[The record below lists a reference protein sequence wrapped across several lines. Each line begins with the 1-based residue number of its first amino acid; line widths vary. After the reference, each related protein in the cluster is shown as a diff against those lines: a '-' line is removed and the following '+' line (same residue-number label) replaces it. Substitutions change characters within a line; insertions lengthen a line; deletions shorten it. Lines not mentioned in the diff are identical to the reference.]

1 MAVFDPNDSWDG
13 GWSWFRT
20 PNSERRGAEEINRE
34 VVTRWFAS
42 LALCLCFAVLAPVAH
57 LAWSFATLLV
67 MAAIASA
74 GLALIAGND
83 FHSPHLTA
91 WDAALWSLAA
101 GLAVWLC
108 SVPHGLG
115 SS

>member
-13 GWSWFRT
+13 GSWFRT

-34 VVTRWFAS
+34 VITRGLAS

-57 LAWSFATLLV
+57 PAWSFATLLV

-83 FHSPHLTA
+83 YHGP
-91 WDAALWSLAA
+91 LWSLAA
-101 GLAVWLC
+101 GFAVWLS